1 MTQVLIKQ
9 GTYGH
14 GAKLRHIISQTFTL
28 AKEYV
33 EAANGN
39 YVTVVGTKAAGLE
52 DRNCRIKLESRNCI
66 EYVTSDGDTLDTP
79 HARTAEE
86 EFAASET
93 DEQAMARI
101 AQTFEILN
109 EITDASAQGIIRG
122 MVVSGPP
129 GIGKSYGVGKTLE
142 KANFD
147 RSIAGQPEKYEVITG
162 AASAIGLYKRLYLNR
177 AKGFVT
183 VLDDCDSILFDEQS
197 LNLLKAALDTTDK
210 RKLFWLSES
219 SALRK
224 EEIPDMFEF
233 EGSVI
238 FLTNLDFE
246 KTKASKLSAHLS
258 AIMSRCHYVDLEISS
273 LRDQLLRIK
282 QVVNYGMLDSYA
294 LNYSEKQDVVDFVID
309 NAEWLR
315 EISLRMV
322 IKVADLAEAYKK
334 GALQQHWRDLA
345 EMTCLKKEAKYER
358 LLAKL

>member
-1 MTQVLIKQ
+1 MEVLIKQ

-14 GAKLRHIISQTFTL
+14 GARERQVVNQTFTL

-39 YVTVVGTKAAGLE
+39 YVTVVGTRKAGLE
-52 DRNCRIKLESRNCI
+52 DRNCRIKVEGRSSI
-66 EYVTSDGDTLDTP
+66 EYISGDKAVETHHIP
-79 HARTAEE
+79 TAEE
-86 EFAASET
+86 QFAAQET
-93 DEQAMARI
+93 DEQAMERI

-109 EITDASAQGIIRG
+109 EITDAAAQNIIRG
-122 MVVSGPP
+122 VVISGPP
-129 GIGKSYGVGKTLE
+129 GVGKSFGVQKTLE
-142 KANFD
+142 KVNFA
-147 RSIAGQPEKYEVITG
+147 RSLKGDKVKYEIITG
-162 AASAIGLYKRLYLNR
+162 AASAVGLYKRLYLNR
-177 AKGFVT
+177 TKGFVT

-210 RKLFWLSES
+210 RKLFWLAES
-219 SALRK
+219 NALRNDDV
-224 EEIPDMFEF
+224 PDQFEF

-246 KTKASKLSAHLS
+246 KTKSGKLAAHLG

-282 QVVNYGMLDSYA
+282 QVVAYGMLNAYA
-294 LNYSEKQDVVDFVID
+294 LNYEEKQEVVSFVID
-309 NAEWLR
+309 NAEYLR

-322 IKVADLAEAYKK
+322 IKVADLAEAHKK
-334 GALQQHWRDLA
+334 GALQQHWKDLA
-345 EMTCLKKEAKYER
+345 EMTCLKKEAKYKR